1 MAREQ
6 VEFADP
12 ATMPWEPAAIPGFP
26 DGTREKVLSE
36 DDESGAST
44 RVLAVPPGESGDPAA
59 LDDEVEIFVVGGS
72 LRIDARRLNEYDY
85 AFLPAGAEAAFG
97 TADRCRLLYMPD
109 GPVETGDATDAAP
122 DPLSVG
128 EMDWE
133 QPQTEGFPAGAARKS
148 LHYDEDTGAAT
159 WLLGVLP
166 AWRETRIEVH
176 PVVEEAYQVQGSMV
190 SDQGTFSAGKYFW
203 RPPGIPHGPFKTAK
217 GCLTFFRTDGEL
229 ETDYVGD
236 TADSEFLK

>member
-1 MAREQ
+1 MAREH

-12 ATMPWEPAAIPGFP
+12 ATMQWTDTEVAGFP

-36 DDESGAST
+36 DAETDAST
-44 RVLAVPPGESGDPAA
+44 RLLAVPSGERPEATAVAA
-59 LDDEVEIFVVGGS
+59 DTELFVVSGG
-72 LRIDARRLNEYDY
+72 LRVNDRQLGRYGY
-85 AFLPAGAEAAFG
+85 AFVPEGATVSCE
-97 TADRCRLLYMPD
+97 TADRCRVLYMPD
-109 GPVETGDATDAAP
+109 GPATAGSPTDATP
-122 DPLSVG
+122 ELVSTT

-166 AWRETRIEVH
+166 GWRETRIEVH
-176 PVVEEAYQVQGSMV
+176 PVVEEAYQVQGSMQA
-190 SDQGTFSAGKYFW
+190 DQGVFSAGKYFW
-203 RPPGIPHGPFKTAK
+203 RPPGIPHGPFSSEM
-217 GCLTFFRTDGEL
+217 GCLTLFRTDGEL

-236 TADSEFLK
+236 TADVDFLQ